1 MKMKFQYKVV
11 LISSVIVFIALSVL
25 SIQQYRQVKSQV
37 EPLIHQSISEI
48 VNGVKATV
56 DSEIE
61 SKSQLA
67 TYIAQVIEDDLST
80 VHISSVI
87 NKPVA
92 KNAYSLIGMGFEAD
106 GRIQSNDPNWQ
117 PGSAYDPRKRP
128 WYLRAKS
135 EGKTIIT
142 APYLGDTGSVLVS
155 IATPVYDD
163 GKFNAALFYDLKL
176 DMLSDTINQ
185 ISLFDAGYIFMVNKD
200 GTIVS
205 HPDPSF
211 SGKKITEFIGSQDLN
226 QSFKLI
232 DYKGKPTYIGFT
244 PIDSQDWY
252 VGVILDYEKA
262 YSSIVQLRSS
272 SMIMTITFVLI
283 SVLALV
289 LVLRYLMR
297 PLGVLNEAMKD
308 VASGQGDLT
317 RRLETNTDIEFSELA
332 SNFNAFVEKL
342 QSLIKETKLL
352 GVEIGADAEVTTRG
366 SKLTATDITHQL
378 AEVEQLATAMNEMAS
393 TSADV
398 AGNAQGAAAAAQEA
412 DIAAQDGVSI
422 VSHTTD
428 AIHILANQIDETV
441 IVVQDLE
448 SSTGNIESILSVIN
462 AIADQTNLLAL
473 NAAIEAARA
482 GESGRGFAVV
492 ADEVRTLAQRTQ
504 QSTTEI
510 HSMIAQLQSGARS
523 ATSVMAKS
531 KMLTDE
537 AVAKAIEAGGA
548 LNQIRGA
555 ILQIS
560 DMNLQIASAAEEQS
574 LVAEEINNNTI
585 KIKDLSQQVSDRA
598 DESSLQM
605 SGQVSKVQQQE
616 ALLNKFIV

>member
-1 MKMKFQYKVV
+1 M
-11 LISSVIVFIALSVL
+11 
-25 SIQQYRQVKSQV
+25 
-37 EPLIHQSISEI
+37 
-48 VNGVKATV
+48 
-56 DSEIE
+56 
-61 SKSQLA
+61 
-67 TYIAQVIEDDLST
+67 
-80 VHISSVI
+80 
-87 NKPVA
+87 
-92 KNAYSLIGMGFEAD
+92 
-106 GRIQSNDPNWQ
+106 
-117 PGSAYDPRKRP
+117 
-128 WYLRAKS
+128 
-135 EGKTIIT
+135 
-142 APYLGDTGSVLVS
+142 
-155 IATPVYDD
+155 
-163 GKFNAALFYDLKL
+163 
-176 DMLSDTINQ
+176 
-185 ISLFDAGYIFMVNKD
+185 
-200 GTIVS
+200 
-205 HPDPSF
+205 
-211 SGKKITEFIGSQDLN
+211 
-226 QSFKLI
+226 
-232 DYKGKPTYIGFT
+232 
-244 PIDSQDWY
+244 
-252 VGVILDYEKA
+252 
-262 YSSIVQLRSS
+262 
-272 SMIMTITFVLI
+272 
-283 SVLALV
+283 
-289 LVLRYLMR
+289 
-297 PLGVLNEAMKD
+297 
-308 VASGQGDLT
+308 
-317 RRLETNTDIEFSELA
+317 
-332 SNFNAFVEKL
+332 
-342 QSLIKETKLL
+342 
-352 GVEIGADAEVTTRG
+352 
-366 SKLTATDITHQL
+366 QL

-598 DESSLQM
+598 DESSVQM